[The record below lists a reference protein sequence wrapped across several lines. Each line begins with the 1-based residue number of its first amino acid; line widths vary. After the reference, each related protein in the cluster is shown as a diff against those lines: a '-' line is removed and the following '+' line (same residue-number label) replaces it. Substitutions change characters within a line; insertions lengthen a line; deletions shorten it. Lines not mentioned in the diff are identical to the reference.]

1 MINSRKAFFLWGLL
15 VGIVMVVIIV
25 MTVVTGDA
33 DKATDII
40 PTIFL
45 IITALSLWA
54 ADVEDKK

>member
-1 MINSRKAFFLWGLL
+1 MINSRKAL
-15 VGIVMVVIIV
+15 IVMVVIIV
-25 MTVVTGDA
+25 MAVVTGDA